1 MVKSEANSEDR
12 PMSKK
17 KQESKAVYPR
27 LHD

>member
-17 KQESKAVYPR
+17 QESKAVYPR